1 MAFFVLVDI
10 LGKEKPMTTKMMTG
24 AEILLECLAREGVEC
39 IFGYPGGATLPLY
52 DALYDH
58 GIRHVLMRHEE
69 NACFAAE
76 GYARASGK
84 VGVCCATSGPGATNL
99 VTGLADAHLDSI
111 PIVAITGQVSTKVL
125 GTTGF
130 QEADTFGI
138 SLPCTKHNYQVR
150 DIADLPRV
158 IHEAFHI
165 AATGRPGPVLV
176 DIPKDVQQAK
186 AVYVPSNELDLPGY
200 MPPAEAE
207 PALIAQAVQLMWE
220 SARPLVYAGGG
231 IVSGNA
237 ATELREF
244 VSLLDV
250 PTVCTLMGLGAL
262 PAHHPNFVSM
272 PGMHGSYAANMGL
285 TESDLLIAL
294 GVRFDDRVT
303 GKLATFAPHARVIH
317 VDTDASELG
326 KNRSA
331 EVAIAGDVK
340 RVLRQ
345 MNELLRETQP
355 VCAERRAAERA
366 AWRRQVR
373 IWKAEYPLGSPAS
386 HEVIK
391 PQHLMAE
398 IDRLSA
404 GAAVVA
410 SDVGQHQMWAAQLI
424 RFNEPRLW
432 LCSGGLGSMGFGLPA
447 AIGAQ
452 IACPD
457 KPVFALVGDGGFQM
471 SIPELATVANYQLP
485 IKIVIMNNGHL
496 GMVRQWQEL
505 FHQNRLS
512 HVELDT
518 FPDAVKLAEA
528 YGLRGMTLDDPK
540 SLAQALHEAASTPGP
555 CLVNVKVAPYENVY
569 PMVPSGAGIHE
580 MVLGPEYGSDESTAP
595 QPGGLAAR
603 PHDEAFPLAQKS
615 LAVLVEN
622 ATGALQ
628 RILTIITAQGCAVKS
643 LSATPAGV
651 PGQLRATLTLE
662 GDAKALLR
670 VEKRVSKLVN
680 VLETSEVQL
689 ESPDDQ
695 VDVPSLPNELFQ
707 LDPEELDPLAE
718 LVNLPAAPE
727 NGQPDAPRHTFRS
740 RRKRW
745 AQECDAGTGP
755 V

>member
-1 MAFFVLVDI
+1 M
-10 LGKEKPMTTKMMTG
+10 KKMMMTG

-39 IFGYPGGATLPLY
+39 IFGYPGGSTLPLY

-99 VTGLADAHLDSI
+99 MTGLADAHLDSI

-130 QEADTFGI
+130 QEADTFSI

-150 DIADLPRV
+150 SVTDLPRI

-165 AATGRPGPVLV
+165 AVTGRPGPVLV

-186 AVYVPSNELDLPGY
+186 AVYVPCDELDLPGY
-200 MPPAEAE
+200 QPPAEGD
-207 PALIAQAVQLMWE
+207 PALIAQAVQMLW
-220 SARPLVYAGGG
+220 AAKRPLVYAGGG
-231 IVSGNA
+231 IVSAGA
-237 ATELREF
+237 ASELREF

-250 PTVCTLMGLGAL
+250 PTVCTLMGLGGLA
-262 PAHHPNFVSM
+262 ADDPNFVSM

-317 VDTDASELG
+317 VDIDASELG
-326 KNRSA
+326 KNRSV

-340 RVLRQ
+340 CVLRQ
-345 MNELLRETQP
+345 MNDGLKETRTLG
-355 VCAERRAAERA
+355 AERHAAERE
-366 AWRRQVR
+366 AWRRQIRV
-373 IWKAEYPLGSPAS
+373 WKAEYPLGSPAS

-391 PQHLMAE
+391 PQQLMAE

-432 LCSGGLGSMGFGLPA
+432 LNSGGLGSMGFGLPA

-452 IACPD
+452 MARPD
-457 KPVFALVGDGGFQM
+457 KMVFALVGDGGFQM
-471 SIPELATVANYQLP
+471 SIPELATVANYKLP
-485 IKIVIMNNGHL
+485 IKIVVMNNGHL

-518 FPDAVKLAEA
+518 FPDAGKLAGA
-528 YGLRGMTLDDPK
+528 YGLRGLTLEDPK
-540 SLAQALHEAASTPGP
+540 LLAHALQEAVSTPGP
-555 CLVNVKVAPYENVY
+555 CLLNVKVAPYENVF

-580 MVLGPEYGSDESTAP
+580 MVLGPEYGNNESTSP
-595 QPGGLAAR
+595 QPAAPVVR
-603 PHDEAFPLAQKS
+603 PHDEAVPLAQVS
-615 LAVLVEN
+615 LVVLLEN

-628 RILTIITAQGCAVKS
+628 RILTIITAQCCAVKS
-643 LSATPAGV
+643 LSAIPADT
-651 PGQLRATLTLE
+651 PGQLKVTLALE
-662 GDAKALLR
+662 GDERALSR
-670 VEKRVSKLVN
+670 VAKRVSKLVN
-680 VLETSEVQL
+680 VLEVAELQPEASSLQAET
-689 ESPDDQ
+689 
-695 VDVPSLPNELFQ
+695 PSLPSEFFQ
-707 LDPEELDPLAE
+707 LEQAALDSPDRVAAIGPSVRRAIGRSADP
-718 LVNLPAAPE
+718 VIKTSR
-727 NGQPDAPRHTFRS
+727 PDALS
-740 RRKRW
+740 S
-745 AQECDAGTGP
+745 
-755 V
+755 